1 MTTVLEQPTVTRES
15 TRQDQPLELRL
26 FTVEEYDRMIE
37 TGILSEDERVELL
50 EGRIVKMSPKGIP
63 HAATNDRVARYFIKR
78 FDERAIVRNQNPI
91 RLSDSSE
98 PEPDLVLA
106 APLEKQYAD
115 HHPIPADILL
125 VMEIADS
132 SVSIDRN
139 YKSRLYAAA
148 GIIQYCIINLQ
159 ASELEDYRDPGPDGY
174 RSKQTYKAGQ
184 DFSLVAFPE
193 TVIVTGELLPP
204 A

>member
-1 MTTVLEQPTVTRES
+1 MTTVLEQPTTTREGALL
-15 TRQDQPLELRL
+15 DQPLELRL

-37 TGILSEDERVELL
+37 AGILGEDERVELL
-50 EGRIVKMSPKGIP
+50 EGRIIKMSPKGIL
-63 HAATNDRVARYFIKR
+63 HAAVNDHAGECFRKHLSNRVIIRI
-78 FDERAIVRNQNPI
+78 QNPI
-91 RLSDSSE
+91 RLETSE
-98 PEPDLVLA
+98 PEPDVVLA
-106 APLEKQYAD
+106 IPQEKEYFD

-132 SVSIDRN
+132 SVNFDRN
-139 YKSRLYAAA
+139 YKSRLYGAA

-159 ASELEDYRDPGPDGY
+159 ANELEDYRDPGPEGY

-184 DFSLVAFPE
+184 NFSLVSFPE
-193 TVIVTGELLPP
+193 TVIGISELLPP

>member
-1 MTTVLEQPTVTRES
+1 MTTVLEQPTTTGAGTRL
-15 TRQDQPLELRL
+15 DQPMELRL

-37 TGILSEDERVELL
+37 AGILGADERVELL
-50 EGRIVKMSPKGIP
+50 EGRIIKMSPKGIL
-63 HAATNDRVARYFIKR
+63 HAAVNDHAGECFRKRLSNRV
-78 FDERAIVRNQNPI
+78 IVRIQNPI
-91 RLSDSSE
+91 RLDTSE

-106 APLEKQYAD
+106 MPQEKRYFD

-125 VMEIADS
+125 VMEIADN

-139 YKSRLYAAA
+139 YKSRLSAAA

-159 ASELEDYRDPGPDGY
+159 THELEDYRDPGPDGY
-174 RSKQTYKAGQ
+174 RSKHTFRAEQT
-184 DFSLVAFPE
+184 FSLVAFPE
-193 TVIVTGELLPP
+193 TVIDVSELLPP

>member
-1 MTTVLEQPTVTRES
+1 MTTVLEQTVTTGEGARL
-15 TRQDQPLELRL
+15 DPAMELRL

-37 TGILSEDERVELL
+37 AGILGEDERVELL
-50 EGRIVKMSPKGIP
+50 EGRIIKMSPKGIL
-63 HAATNDRVARYFIKR
+63 HAAVNDHAGECFRKHLGDSV
-78 FDERAIVRNQNPI
+78 IVRNQNPI
-91 RLSDSSE
+91 HLETSE

-106 APLEKQYAD
+106 APLEKQYMD
-115 HHPIPADILL
+115 HHPTPADILL

-159 ASELEDYRDPGPDGY
+159 TNELEDYRDPGTDGY
-174 RSKQTYKAGQ
+174 RSKQTYKAEQ
-184 DFSLVAFPE
+184 TFNLVAFPE
-193 TVIVTGELLPP
+193 TVIAIGELLPP